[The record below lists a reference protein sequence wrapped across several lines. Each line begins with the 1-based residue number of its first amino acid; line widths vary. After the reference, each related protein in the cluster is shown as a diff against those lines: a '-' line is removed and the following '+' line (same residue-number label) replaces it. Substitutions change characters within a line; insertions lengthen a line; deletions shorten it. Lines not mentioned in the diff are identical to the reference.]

1 MAPSMIAAS
10 STERVSGPAVS
21 WLCEIGTIPRRLTR
35 PTVGFK
41 PTMPLIE
48 AGLTMEPSVSEP
60 TAAAHKSAA
69 TATAYPEL
77 EPDGLRS
84 SA

>member
-1 MAPSMIAAS
+1 M
-10 STERVSGPAVS
+10 S
-21 WLCEIGTIPRRLTR
+21 WLCEIGTIPRRLTS

-60 TAAAHKSAA
+60 TAAAHRSAA
-69 TATAYPEL
+69 TATADPEL